1 MAPEGERRGGPESGE
16 GDFEGRDLLVGRRGG
31 AAGRSTADAAA
42 TPPATAAASPRPHAH
57 DDAIR
62 EILETVRAA
71 RIDTLQDEQRPEHET
86 AEALAR
92 ETAALTQAV
101 EDARGALAKAAELAA
116 RPDGAAEAAR
126 TLAESVAALKAQ
138 GEALDKRLRAA
149 GTQAQ
154 ANARQA
160 KETAGHA
167 EAAAQG
173 MTELKGA
180 ATALD
185 SRLRT
190 HAEVI
195 LRIADRHRWRPWL
208 VGLSLAAASFVFLVV
223 GVVLQRATD
232 VASLGDPH
240 HEWNDYVV
248 EHYAPLLGIC
258 ASKARLEDRLIACR
272 LEIEP
277 SLDVTVP
284 FYPGGTVRVE
294 PSEGEF
300 DPTAEP

>member
-1 MAPEGERRGGPESGE
+1 MAPEGERRGDPESE
-16 GDFEGRDLLVGRRGG
+16 KDAFEGRDLLVGRPGG
-31 AAGRSTADAAA
+31 AEGRKSAGAPGA
-42 TPPATAAASPRPHAH
+42 PPAAASPQPGPHG
-57 DDAIR
+57 DAIQ
-62 EILETVRAA
+62 EILETVRATAA
-71 RIDTLQDEQRPEHET
+71 RIDELRDVPEPA

-101 EDARGALAKAAELAA
+101 EDARGALDKAATLATRRDGQESAGAKAL
-116 RPDGAAEAAR
+116 AEAA
-126 TLAESVAALKAQ
+126 AALKTQ
-138 GEALDKRLRAA
+138 GAALDKRLRAT
-149 GTQAQ
+149 GKQAE
-154 ANARQA
+154 ATAR
-160 KETAGHA
+160 HA
-167 EAAAQG
+167 ETAAQG

-180 ATALD
+180 ATALN

-258 ASKARLEDRLIACR
+258 ASKARLEERLIACR

-284 FYPGGTVRVE
+284 FYPGGTVRVQ

>member
-1 MAPEGERRGGPESGE
+1 MAPEERRGGPESGE
-16 GDFEGRDLLVGRRGG
+16 GDFEGRDLLVGRPEGAEGRA
-31 AAGRSTADAAA
+31 AAGTAQP
-42 TPPATAAASPRPHAH
+42 PPAAVSPRPHAH
-57 DDAIR
+57 DNAIR
-62 EILETVRAA
+62 EILETVRATA
-71 RIDTLQDEQRPEHET
+71 VRIDTLQDEQRPEHET

-167 EAAAQG
+167 ETAAQG

-195 LRIADRHRWRPWL
+195 LRIVDRHRWRPWL

-284 FYPGGTVRVE
+284 FYPGGTVRVQ